1 MATAAP
7 VQPAAPRQGVL
18 ARYPLVSFFVM
29 AYAFSWIV
37 WAPWVLGEDGANVL
51 PPALSVPSLSARFL
65 LVAGIFAGPTLAAFI
80 MTATTEGREGVR
92 RLLGRLVLWRVGL
105 RWYLFALIGAPL
117 IMLVGTMV
125 YSMELPNLAALGGPS
140 YLLSYLATY
149 VFVMFLGGPLFEE
162 IGWRGFALA
171 RMERLHGPILASVI
185 LAVLWALWHLPE
197 FLVPSWA
204 ASSGGGG
211 VLGITVF
218 IVTVI
223 PFTIVITWV
232 FNNTRASVLLAILVH
247 TSIDAFTVPLGE
259 IFPARAVSSA
269 LPLFIGFGV
278 VVVVLIVVTR
288 GRLDYERLA
297 EAQSPPRV
305 R

>member
-1 MATAAP
+1 
-7 VQPAAPRQGVL
+7 
-18 ARYPLVSFFVM
+18 
-29 AYAFSWIV
+29 
-37 WAPWVLGEDGANVL
+37 
-51 PPALSVPSLSARFL
+51 
-65 LVAGIFAGPTLAAFI
+65 
-80 MTATTEGREGVR
+80 
-92 RLLGRLVLWRVGL
+92 LVLWRVGI
-105 RWYLFALIGAPL
+105 RWYLFALIGVPL
-117 IMLVGTMV
+117 IMLLGTMI
-125 YSMELPNLAALGGPS
+125 YSGDLPDLGALGGPS

-149 VFVMFLGGPLFEE
+149 VFVVVLGGPLFEE

-171 RMERLHGPILASVI
+171 RMEALHRPLLASVI
-185 LAVLWALWHLPE
+185 LGVLWAMWHLPE

-211 VLGITVF
+211 ILGITLC
-218 IVTVI
+218 IVTDI
-223 PFTIVITWV
+223 TFTIVITWV

-269 LPLFIGFGV
+269 LPFIIGFGAV
-278 VVVVLIVVTR
+278 GVVLIVVTR

-297 EAQSPPRV
+297 EAQSSPRV